1 MAMTAYFFLHLW
13 KIHIET
19 LAQKYPNFITLRTNF
34 LANQS
39 FAIFTFLAK
48 SIVLLVKA
56 HREFYPQIP
65 LLPWIHR
72 SEPCEHF
79 FGIACQINADF
90 NFAELIQ
97 MIPKIVQF
105 NNALRSQKL
114 NFDKEKTVR
123 QGNLIILINYL
134 IIIFLFL
141 YLIYNY
147 IIFNR
152 LLL

>member
-1 MAMTAYFFLHLW
+1 MDSYLNRDIAPIERIRMAMTAYFFLHLW

-19 LAQKYPNFITLRTNF
+19 LVQKYPDFITLRTNF

-39 FAIFTFLAK
+39 FAIFTSLAE

-56 HREFYPQIP
+56 HREFYSQIP
-65 LLPWIHR
+65 LLPWIHG

-79 FGIACQINADF
+79 FGIARQINADF
-90 NFAELIQ
+90 DFAELIQ
-97 MIPKIVQF
+97 MIPKIAQF

-123 QGNLIILINYL
+123 QGN
-134 IIIFLFL
+134 F
-141 YLIYNY
+141 YN
-147 IIFNR
+147 
-152 LLL
+152 